1 MNPITKFII
10 FSILLLSLTSFGGT
24 YSYLSDTERSMGN
37 TITAGVWNTQVD
49 FLEVDVSKA
58 KLKGYGDES
67 KLFSIVLKNT
77 GDEKITIDM
86 MNVGWNLFNVDMT
99 NITSIKVTGNN
110 EIFSGCNLSG
120 DRLECNDF
128 TLNKESSSKVSFH
141 FDGKVS
147 GPFMINFIMEDGS
160 NKSVWFD
167 VVK

>member
-1 MNPITKFII
+1 MNSITKVII

-24 YSYLSDTERSMGN
+24 YSYFSDTERITGN
-37 TITAGVWNTQVD
+37 TVTAGVWNTQVD

-58 KLKGYGDES
+58 KLRGHGDES
-67 KLFSIVLKNT
+67 KLELVLKNI
-77 GDEKITIDM
+77 GDDKITIEM
-86 MNVGWNLFNVDMT
+86 MDVGWNLFNVDMT
-99 NITSIKVTGNN
+99 NITSIKTRNN
-110 EIFSGCNLSG
+110 EVFSGCNLSG

-128 TLNKESSSKVSFH
+128 TLNKESSPKVSFH